1 MPPFADRPC
10 RSRVGVHAGRMPSG
24 RHSGNPAGSSPSLP
38 YISSVTIAGP
48 ATWRSSRRKRL
59 EAAVIAGV
67 GAPLVRGWART
78 LRFEIDGAPNI
89 SAAQAIGHPIPAFWH
104 GRILPSLMRFRGLGV
119 GIMISE
125 SFDGEWITRIAAKLG
140 FRVVRGSNSRAARR
154 GALQMARE
162 IRNHPMAVALD
173 GPRGPRGVAKPGAA
187 WLSKSSGH
195 PILPFHAEASRGWTL
210 RSWDRTLVP
219 APFARVVLSFAE
231 PFVVPP
237 DADGDLVALFCRRIE
252 ESLRLCEARCH
263 ERLGRPL
270 PDHLTSPRPLEESS
284 RDLAAAAR

>member
-1 MPPFADRPC
+1 MPP
-10 RSRVGVHAGRMPSG
+10 RV
-24 RHSGNPAGSSPSLP
+24 HSGKPANGRPDTPYSPTVST
-38 YISSVTIAGP
+38 VGP

-59 EAAVIAGV
+59 EAAAIAGV
-67 GAPLVRGWART
+67 GAPLVRVWART
-78 LRFEIDGAPNI
+78 LRFEIDGEPNI
-89 SAAQAIGHPIPAFWH
+89 AAAKAIGHPIPAFWH

-162 IRNHPMAVALD
+162 IHDHPMAVALD

-219 APFARVVLSFAE
+219 APFARVVLSFGE
-231 PFVVPP
+231 PFVIPP
-237 DADGDLVALFCRRIE
+237 DADSDLVARSCRRIE
-252 ESLRLCEARCH
+252 ESLRRCEARCH

-270 PDHLTSPRPLEESS
+270 PDHLRSPGPPEESPH
-284 RDLAAAAR
+284 DPAALAR